1 MVPFYKI
8 RADLHETW
16 LWQDAEPL
24 YWKWWCD
31 LQYMAS
37 YTTRR
42 IRIGSEIREI
52 RPGQLVA
59 SISYLVNR
67 WGKSKNMIIRFLHL
81 LEEDGLI
88 CKESSHNV
96 SIITILFHAG
106 FGDNHEDNHEDNPRD
121 NHENN
126 LVQSDNSDKYR
137 KCGEQINNPRD
148 NHKNNPRDNHKNN
161 PRDNHEDNPRDN
173 QRDTN
178 IKRKKDKNKE
188 MHSTS
193 AETRTREGDLDVF
206 ETFEGVDEEVK
217 ALQADQK
224 WKEQVFGRFKFLG
237 GCEQSFSKYLQMW
250 AGEVKMRGRG
260 HDNLNDAK
268 EHFKNWLLVQE
279 DKAKSKK
286 QEKSPAPLTRW
297 KQMIEKIGQ
306 SQSQDDVE
314 QFSQLFFDSFSENE
328 KELVIS
334 APSEDF
340 ARNMGANIQLLCLKV
355 TEYFGKDIKIKFKY
369 RNEK

>member
-1 MVPFYKI
+1 MARPIKKTAEWYPHDSGI
-8 RADLHETW
+8 RNTPKMRALRHH
-16 LWQDAEPL
+16 QGNIGAII
-24 YWKWWCD
+24 
-31 LQYMAS
+31 YM
-37 YTTRR
+37 Y
-42 IRIGSEIREI
+42 IWE
-52 RPGQLVA
+52 
-59 SISYLVNR
+59 Y
-67 WGKSKNMIIRFLHL
+67 L
-81 LEEDGLI
+81 LE
-88 CKESSHNV
+88 C
-96 SIITILFHAG
+96 
-106 FGDNHEDNHEDNPRD
+106 
-121 NHENN
+121 
-126 LVQSDNSDKYR
+126 
-137 KCGEQINNPRD
+137 
-148 NHKNNPRDNHKNN
+148 
-161 PRDNHEDNPRDN
+161 DN
-173 QRDTN
+173 QRTPYTEETLDMWSIDFNEDLEVIRNVVSCCIKYKMLQIDSYNNIYSEDLNNKLLPLFQKRTN
-178 IKRKKDKNKE
+178 DRQRQNNYRGENGSYRSENGSYRSENDSYRSENGSNRSDLKE
-188 MHSTS
+188 QYIYTVQNSTMHSSS
-193 AETRTREGDLDVF
+193 ADIRAREA
-206 ETFEGVDEEVK
+206 EGLGGMNYESSVDEEVK

-279 DKAKSKK
+279 DKSKK
-286 QEKSPAPLTRW
+286 QEKNLAPLTRW

>member
-106 FGDNHEDNHEDNPRD
+106 FGDNHEDNPRD

-126 LVQSDNSDKYR
+126 LVQSYNSDKYR

-148 NHKNNPRDNHKNN
+148 NHENNPKDNPK
-161 PRDNHEDNPRDN
+161 DNPRD
-173 QRDTN
+173 TKL
-178 IKRKKDKNKE
+178 KRKIEKKE
-188 MHSTS
+188 EKHSTS
-193 AETRTREGDLDVF
+193 ADIRAREA
-206 ETFEGVDEEVK
+206 EGLEGSNYESSVDEEVK
-217 ALQADQK
+217 VLQADQN
-224 WKEQVFGRFKFLG
+224 WKELVFARFTFLAG
-237 GCEQSFSKYLQMW
+237 NEQSLDKYLQKW
-250 AGEVKMRGRG
+250 GQETKISGKG
-260 HDNLNDAK
+260 HLNIGDAK
-268 EHFKNWLLVQE
+268 DHFKKWLLVQE
-279 DKAKSKK
+279 DKTRK
-286 QEKSPAPLTRW
+286 QEKSLAPLAPLSKW
-297 KQMIEKIGQ
+297 QKMIEKIGQ
-306 SQSQDDVE
+306 SQTQSVVE

-334 APSEDF
+334 APSEDY
-340 ARNMGANIQLLCLKV
+340 ARNIGANIDILVNKV